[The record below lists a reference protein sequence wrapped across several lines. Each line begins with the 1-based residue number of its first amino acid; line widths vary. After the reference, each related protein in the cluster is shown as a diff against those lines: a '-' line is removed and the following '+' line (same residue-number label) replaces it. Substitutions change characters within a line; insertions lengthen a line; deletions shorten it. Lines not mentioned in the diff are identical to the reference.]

1 MAAVVVDT
9 SALIC
14 VLNDE
19 ADALR
24 YKSVLHD
31 ADVIHIS
38 VGTAFEASCVVRN
51 ERFYDGTARLS
62 QLLAALDPDYAV
74 FDEGQMLIARTGYV
88 RYGRGSK
95 HPAGLNMG
103 DCFAYAL
110 AKTRNLPL
118 LFKGDDFI
126 HTDIVPAL
134 PPA

>member
-1 MAAVVVDT
+1 MAGVVVDT

-14 VLNDE
+14 VLNEE
-19 ADALR
+19 ADVLR
-24 YKSVLHD
+24 VKSVLHAAD
-31 ADVIHIS
+31 AVYIS
-38 VGTAFEASCVVRN
+38 AGTAFEASCVVRN
-51 ERFYDGTARLS
+51 ERIHDGTARLN
-62 QLLAALDPDYAV
+62 QLLAILDPEYEV
-74 FDEGQMLIARTGYV
+74 FDEEQLRAAGAAYL
-88 RYGRGSK
+88 RYGRGSR